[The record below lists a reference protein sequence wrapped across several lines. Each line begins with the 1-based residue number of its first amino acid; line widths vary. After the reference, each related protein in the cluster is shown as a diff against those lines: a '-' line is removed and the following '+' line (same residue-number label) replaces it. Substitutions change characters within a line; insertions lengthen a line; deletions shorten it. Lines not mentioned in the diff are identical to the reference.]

1 MHLRDVGAAPQD
13 SCVLYTSSLRP
24 KKKSK
29 KKKEMHLRAVGAAP
43 QDSSVLYNYA
53 LFLETKRKDY
63 ASADDFYQVK

>member
-1 MHLRDVGAAPQD
+1 
-13 SCVLYTSSLRP
+13 
-24 KKKSK
+24 
-29 KKKEMHLRAVGAAP
+29 MHLRAVGATP